1 MNCQKA
7 GDLLSTY
14 IEGELTGRQG
24 EALETHLGR
33 CAGCREELA
42 TLRSAVALLK
52 APRTLVRPEG
62 LLEEFK
68 AKYLPEAETAPRW
81 AVRLPVMPKIE
92 WPSLGRVMLP
102 MGGLAAAAAALLVT
116 LHSQQVV
123 VGPSAAGLGAGVS
136 RVATLPAHPEAGP
149 DGTATAPAPGVTGS
163 VTPRWAH
170 VVKPPAAGRGQ
181 IRPRF
186 SEHWVVTGSRRTHR
200 RSRHQA
206 SAVAADV
213 IRPARRKHQR
223 SHGALL
229 AIRDIPVLLVP
240 AAPRHADAE
249 PSPEAQWQDQVVM
262 IQRKAVTAAAEDG
275 YAEASSKDLAT
286 GVTRSVAIGAP
297 PEPAAAAPGPVA
309 GDANRGK

>member
-123 VGPSAAGLGAGVS
+123 VGPSAAGLGAGVN
-136 RVATLPAHPEAGP
+136 RVAILPVQPEAGP
-149 DGTATAPAPGVTGS
+149 GSAATAPAAGVTEG
-163 VTPRWAH
+163 VTPRSARA
-170 VVKPPAAGRGQ
+170 VKPPTAGRGQ

-186 SEHWVVTGSRRTHR
+186 SEHWAVTVSRRTHR
-200 RSRHQA
+200 RSRHEA
-206 SAVAADV
+206 SAVTADFT
-213 IRPARRKHQR
+213 RPARRKHQR
-223 SHGALL
+223 SLGALFAL
-229 AIRDIPVLLVP
+229 AIPVPLVP

-262 IQRKAVTAAAEDG
+262 IQRKAVTAAVEDG

-297 PEPAAAAPGPVA
+297 PEPAAAAPGPAA

>member
-42 TLRSAVALLK
+42 TLRSAIALLK

-136 RVATLPAHPEAGP
+136 RVAISILPAHPEAGP
-149 DGTATAPAPGVTGS
+149 DG
-163 VTPRWAH
+163 
-170 VVKPPAAGRGQ
+170 
-181 IRPRF
+181 
-186 SEHWVVTGSRRTHR
+186 E
-200 RSRHQA
+200 A
-206 SAVAADV
+206 SA
-213 IRPARRKHQR
+213 
-223 SHGALL
+223 L
-229 AIRDIPVLLVP
+229 
-240 AAPRHADAE
+240 
-249 PSPEAQWQDQVVM
+249 
-262 IQRKAVTAAAEDG
+262 TDG
-275 YAEASSKDLAT
+275 
-286 GVTRSVAIGAP
+286 V
-297 PEPAAAAPGPVA
+297 
-309 GDANRGK
+309 